1 MTNRRN
7 PLPPGRET
15 FAQDPFGYSAIGA
28 MKWESACLYAGA
40 PIDPSTTSL
49 TDQLKNPVLWM
60 TQARAMSQAAEAVLL
75 KQQDFV
81 EMPLPVR
88 GVCESQYCAVAMML
102 IGYSLEISLKAM
114 IIVQEGIERYTQL
127 GRKTQHHRLEDLA
140 SFIPDL
146 SKKDKAILRG
156 LSHFVSWA
164 GRYPDPG
171 TDKEHKL
178 EEIFDVGEK
187 HQVTASDLFK
197 VAGRVMQYAQTVVD
211 QTLGSSRFG

>member
-7 PLPPGRET
+7 PLPAGRET
-15 FAQDPFGYSAIGA
+15 FAQDPFGHSALGA

-40 PIDPSTTSL
+40 PTPSVTSL
-49 TDQLKNPVLWM
+49 ADQLKNPVLWM
-60 TQARAMSQAAEAVLL
+60 TQAHAMSQAAQAVLL
-75 KQQDFV
+75 KQQDFA

-102 IGYSLEISLKAM
+102 LGYSLEISLKAM
-114 IIVQEGIERYTQL
+114 IIVQKGIERYTQL

-187 HQVTASDLFK
+187 HQVTASDLFR
-197 VAGRVMQYAQTVVD
+197 VVGRVMQHAQTVVD
-211 QTLGSSRFG
+211 QTLG

>member
-7 PLPPGRET
+7 PFPAGRET
-15 FAQDPFGYSAIGA
+15 FAQDPFGYSAVSA

-40 PIDPSTTSL
+40 PIDPSVTSF
-49 TDQLKNPVLWM
+49 TDQLKNPILWM
-60 TQARAMSQAAEAVLL
+60 TQAHAMSQAAQAVLL
-75 KQQDFV
+75 KQQDFD

-187 HQVTASDLFK
+187 HQVTAFDLFK
-197 VAGRVMQYAQTVVD
+197 LAGRVMQYAQTVVD
-211 QTLGSSRFG
+211 QTLG

>member
-7 PLPPGRET
+7 PLPAGRET
-15 FAQDPFGYSAIGA
+15 FAQDPFAHSAIGA
-28 MKWESACLYAGA
+28 MKWESACLFAGA
-40 PIDPSTTSL
+40 PIDPSVTPL
-49 TDQLKNPVLWM
+49 TEQLKNPVLWM
-60 TQARAMSQAAEAVLL
+60 TQAHAMSAAAEAVLL
-75 KQQDFV
+75 KQQDFA
-81 EMPLPVR
+81 EMPLHVR
-88 GVCESQYCAVAMML
+88 EVCESQYCAVAMML

-114 IIVQEGIERYTQL
+114 IIVQEGIEGYTQL

-171 TDKEHKL
+171 AGKEHKL
-178 EEIFDVGEK
+178 EEIFDLGEK

-197 VAGRVMQYAQTVVD
+197 VAGRVMQYAQTVVNE
-211 QTLGSSRFG
+211 TLG

>member
-7 PLPPGRET
+7 PLPAGREA

-49 TDQLKNPVLWM
+49 ADQLKNPVLWM
-60 TQARAMSQAAEAVLL
+60 SQARAMSQAAEAVLL
-75 KQQDFV
+75 KQQDFA
-81 EMPLPVR
+81 EMPPPVR

-178 EEIFDVGEK
+178 EEIFEVGEK

-197 VAGRVMQYAQTVVD
+197 VAGRVTQYAQTVVD
-211 QTLGSSRFG
+211 QTLG